1 MLYVPCV
8 GEGKLK
14 VDQKWHIWPLSAM
27 PGGRQQIMFTF
38 LDIIKTCGRHRKWKG
53 PNILHHSLVGVC
65 PLFVNWKCFNLLL
78 VQKPVF
84 FILTPPLT
92 SYVVFC
98 SNTDNCKTVNNTLSV
113 ICRRRKSELGVG
125 SNLQQ
130 AIFERQFQHLHSL
143 RQYHKPCH
151 NLRYALIL
159 CNMLTQVKPPSTG
172 QQRLPAHICQN
183 MRVTLDK

>member
-1 MLYVPCV
+1 MHLSLFLTWWSLFKFRWAVKCRPCSIWKETLYVPCV

-14 VDQKWHIWPLSAM
+14 VDQKWHIRPMSVM
-27 PGGRQQIMFTF
+27 PGGRQQIIFTF

-92 SYVVFC
+92 SYVVFR
-98 SNTDNCKTVNNTLSV
+98 SNTNNYKTVKNTLSV
-113 ICRRRKSELGVG
+113 ICPRRKSELGVG
-125 SNLQQ
+125 SNLQLLLEQ
-130 AIFERQFQHLHSL
+130 SL
-143 RQYHKPCH
+143 KDDFNIYTFCI
-151 NLRYALIL
+151 NIISY
-159 CNMLTQVKPPSTG
+159 VTG
-172 QQRLPAHICQN
+172 
-183 MRVTLDK
+183 